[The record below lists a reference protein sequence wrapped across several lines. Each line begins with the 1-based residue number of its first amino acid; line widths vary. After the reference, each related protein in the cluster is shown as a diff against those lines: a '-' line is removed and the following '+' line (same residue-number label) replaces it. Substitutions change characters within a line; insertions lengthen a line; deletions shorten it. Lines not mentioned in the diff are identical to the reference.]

1 MVPVQGKSSKFEVNS
16 CLVRAKF
23 LVLGQHL
30 FAVSLIVEG
39 GEGSPLVSFIP
50 FFFLRYD
57 LML

>member
-39 GEGSPLVSFIP
+39 GEGSPLVSFIRALIP
-50 FFFLRYD
+50 FFF
-57 LML
+57 